1 MSACNKSRFPAMSHV
16 ISRAFAQAPRPGK
29 STKNTLRVTIV
40 GKESLAL
47 WEYFIHLSVW
57 KAEGHIAQ

>member
-1 MSACNKSRFPAMSHV
+1 MSACNKRRFPAMSHV
-16 ISRAFAQAPRPGK
+16 TSRALASPTPANQLRIP
-29 STKNTLRVTIV
+29 LRVTIV

>member
-1 MSACNKSRFPAMSHV
+1 MSHV
-16 ISRAFAQAPRPGK
+16 ISRAFAQAPRRK

-40 GKESLAL
+40 GKESVAP
-47 WEYFIHLSVW
+47 WEYFSHLSVW

>member
-1 MSACNKSRFPAMSHV
+1 MSACNKRRFPAMSRV
-16 ISRAFAQAPRPGK
+16 ISRGFAQAPRRK
-29 STKNTLRVTIV
+29 STKNAPTIV
-40 GKESLAL
+40 GNEGLAL